1 LTHHVATAKRL
12 PSAKHSLHSTDART
26 STVFSDGHMLVSTD
40 SCGISKTPRSNNPSL
55 DVSFWGWCW
64 LRSNRK
70 PKAASGFPPRRTRC
84 SYPKW
89 VGVGFHLFRGA
100 ASSGRETIHSPP
112 SVKGVVERDHQ
123 SIAQDHLFFLLPWGR
138 LVNKVTPMGTK
149 NGRVPHWHWAE
160 DDPKSKGSPC
170 WRRST
175 ARDAFVLLRE
185 RGKGQPI
192 FLIIRKGWDRRKLAC
207 FQVGPAV
214 RNQEI
219 FAGDDLDL
227 GWRKRCPKVTSSPG
241 RILAIGDRLA
251 VSVATAKRLPSAKDS
266 LLSTDAWTSKAF
278 SDGHISQYWFVWN

>member
-1 LTHHVATAKRL
+1 MTHHVATAKRL

-112 SVKGVVERDHQ
+112 SVKGGAETFIDDIVDFAANKLEDPGQPQGPILEQALRLVWYELKIDCSTSQDKLQRWLVSLRENPRQ
-123 SIAQDHLFFLLPWGR
+123 YKSIFGFTKGHDGGLRASVGKRSPEYSTRSPFFLLLWGR
-138 LVNKVTPMGTK
+138 
-149 NGRVPHWHWAE
+149 
-160 DDPKSKGSPC
+160 
-170 WRRST
+170 
-175 ARDAFVLLRE
+175 
-185 RGKGQPI
+185 PI
-192 FLIIRKGWDRRKLAC
+192 TR
-207 FQVGPAV
+207 
-214 RNQEI
+214 
-219 FAGDDLDL
+219 
-227 GWRKRCPKVTSSPG
+227 
-241 RILAIGDRLA
+241 
-251 VSVATAKRLPSAKDS
+251 
-266 LLSTDAWTSKAF
+266 
-278 SDGHISQYWFVWN
+278 